1 MEMAH
6 RLWTQSL
13 NLRWYLLSNY
23 FVAGTVLGLSL
34 HFLRLSP
41 ALEIEDHV

>member
-6 RLWTQSL
+6 PLWTQNL

-23 FVAGTVLGLSL
+23 FVSDTVLVLSL

-41 ALEIEDHV
+41 ALKIENRV